1 MGMSACAHGRGT
13 HGQACSG
20 DARAPDVCQDG
31 WQKGRHTCAQRC
43 PRPTTMVALARWAT
57 LTLLASLGVLLFP
70 MHAVADILVQGDR
83 TRFEQLLN
91 DLLQGSGATV
101 AIHRQTGRLTMQG
114 HPTSE
119 FGLQVRE
126 KIASRTRDGQAITD
140 PQGRP
145 VSIIIRAVRHQA
157 HIAIGCFLGDG
168 VQTIDMDHIRAFP
181 PPGTGLPTRAAQVA
195 HELGEVFDSVRHGR
209 TTPLERDRH
218 PRGQRDFDL
227 NHYGGAHADENAV
240 NRQEAGIT
248 RTGEGVPRQGGRRSD
263 GSTTVSIR
271 EPFTRGGQPIFV
283 ETTLVQRADRTIQV
297 ASVTLEAA
305 PPAGA
310 QSLVHSGRF
319 ATAEAPSLRPFNTAS
334 QSAGLL
340 PFNMPRYLELAFFGK
355 LLSR

>member
-114 HPTSE
+114 HPTTE

-126 KIASRTRDGQAITD
+126 KIASRTRAGQAITD

-248 RTGEGVPRQGGRRSD
+248 RTGEGVPHQGGRRSD

-283 ETTLVQRADRTIQV
+283 ETTLVQRADGTMQV

-310 QSLVHSGRF
+310 RSLVHSGRF
-319 ATAEAPSLRPFNTAS
+319 ATAETPGRRPFNTAS
-334 QSAGLL
+334 QPTGLL
-340 PFNMPRYLELAFFGK
+340 PFKTPRYVDLAFFWQ